1 LRTIDQSNLD
11 SAGQAPII
19 LPDEAAWPAWINEI
33 QRANVHFGYQQ
44 IASIV
49 GLVEKAAVEGR
60 PDHPAKSERQSAHE
74 A

>member
-33 QRANVHFGYQQ
+33 QSFL
-44 IASIV
+44 S
-49 GLVEKAAVEGR
+49 
-60 PDHPAKSERQSAHE
+60 D
-74 A
+74 